1 MVFVIWSVDETADNL
16 YFYHWNV
23 RNYLFNGIIIVLSL
37 GFAIGNVKLE
47 FFNGIIILVVLL
59 IYHWKLG
66 NKDFNGIEV

>member
-1 MVFVIWSVDETADNL
+1 M
-16 YFYHWNV
+16 
-23 RNYLFNGIIIVLSL
+23 LSL

-66 NKDFNGIEV
+66 NKDFKGIEV